1 MGQSLNLPDAEA
13 TASLATALA
22 SALPA
27 DAGGWTILLHGELGA
42 GKSTFARAM
51 LRSLGHEGLVP
62 SPTYTLVE
70 PYTLPDFSVYH
81 IDLYRVN
88 SVDELEFLG
97 WSDLQ
102 DGLKL
107 VEWPER
113 APRLLKLAD
122 IQIELRY
129 EGEGR
134 AADLKGLSERGS
146 RILAGV
152 HWPT

>member
-1 MGQSLNLPDAEA
+1 LGQSLNLPDAEA
-13 TASLATALA
+13 TASLATALT

-27 DAGGWTILLHGELGA
+27 DAGGWTILLQGELGA

-70 PYTLPDFSVYH
+70 PYTLPGFSVYH
-81 IDLYRVN
+81 IDLYRVTAA
-88 SVDELEFLG
+88 DELEFLG

-107 VEWPER
+107 IEWPER

-129 EGEGR
+129 EDEGR

-146 RILAGV
+146 KVLAGV
-152 HWPT
+152 DWPT

>member
-1 MGQSLNLPDAEA
+1 MGQSLNLPDSEA

-70 PYTLPDFSVYH
+70 PYTLPDFSAYH

-134 AADLKGLSERGS
+134 AADLKGLSERG
-146 RILAGV
+146 RKILAGV

>member
-1 MGQSLNLPDAEA
+1 MGQSLNLPDSEA

-146 RILAGV
+146 KILAGV

>member
-1 MGQSLNLPDAEA
+1 MGQSLNLPDSEA

-27 DAGGWTILLHGELGA
+27 DAGGWTILLQGELGA

-81 IDLYRVN
+81 IDLYRVT
-88 SVDELEFLG
+88 VADELDFLG

-113 APRLLKLAD
+113 APRLLELAD

-129 EGEGR
+129 VDEGR

-146 RILAGV
+146 KVLAGV
-152 HWPT
+152 DWPT

>member
-1 MGQSLNLPDAEA
+1 LGQSLILPDPES
-13 TASLATALA
+13 TESLAAALA
-22 SALPA
+22 AALPA
-27 DAGGWTILLHGELGA
+27 DAGGWTILLLGELGA

-70 PYTLPDFSVYH
+70 PYTLPGYSVYH
-81 IDLYRVN
+81 IDLYRVT
-88 SVDELEFLG
+88 SEDELEFLG

-113 APRLLKLAD
+113 APRHLTLAD

-146 RILAGV
+146 KVLAGV
-152 HWPT
+152 DWPA

>member
-1 MGQSLNLPDAEA
+1 LGQSLILPDPES
-13 TASLATALA
+13 TESLAAALVA
-22 SALPA
+22 ALPA
-27 DAGGWTILLHGELGA
+27 DAGGWTILLLGELGA

-70 PYTLPDFSVYH
+70 PYTLPGYSVYH
-81 IDLYRVN
+81 IDLYRVT
-88 SVDELEFLG
+88 SADELEFLG

-113 APRLLKLAD
+113 APRLLTLAD

-129 EGEGR
+129 EGCGR
-134 AADLKGLSERGS
+134 AADLQGLSERGS
-146 RILAGV
+146 KVLAGV
-152 HWPT
+152 DWPA

>member
-1 MGQSLNLPDAEA
+1 MGQSLILPDPES
-13 TASLATALA
+13 TESLATALA
-22 SALPA
+22 AALPA
-27 DAGGWTILLHGELGA
+27 DAGGWTILLLGELGA

-70 PYTLPDFSVYH
+70 PYTLPGYSVYH

-88 SVDELEFLG
+88 SADELEFLG

-113 APRLLKLAD
+113 APRLLTLAD

-129 EGEGR
+129 AGCGR

-146 RILAGV
+146 KVLAGV
-152 HWPT
+152 DWPA